1 MKFGDVDSGH
11 LDSVPAE
18 GHVGVQER
26 QREPLQIEPVE
37 SFGIAGIQAMPLD
50 AMLSELAQVPVAE
63 NYSAACPNHNRA
75 YHNER
80 ESWYVEAVWER
91 S

>member
-50 AMLSELAQVPVAE
+50 AMLSESATHSAQLAGAKTGDWNTPIALWVPQ
-63 NYSAACPNHNRA
+63 RT
-75 YHNER
+75 
-80 ESWYVEAVWER
+80 
-91 S
+91 